1 MISSKKKLLEKCL
14 ELGISC
20 NKSLSKEKIVEL
32 IQQKE
37 KISVVSINYN
47 TEIKRIYH
55 LADIHIRYIDR
66 HAEYKEIFD
75 KLLDNIKK
83 DGEYSSSIM
92 VISGDIFHNRDRF
105 VSETLLLFDDFIK
118 KVTNLVNLFVIVG
131 NHDCFN
137 HSDRLDTVSGISSI
151 SNYDNFHLLKKSGIY
166 NFSNISFGVSS
177 LLDGMGL
184 PSPPIVNEN
193 VTKIAL
199 YHGIVSGSTLDNGN
213 KAEEGLSL
221 STFKGYDIVMLG
233 DIHRRQFLNKD
244 KTIAYP
250 GSLIQQSYKE
260 ELHHGY
266 LKWDIPSKSCE
277 FVVLEN
283 DYSFMDIPVSNVLDL
298 SSINFTKYSRI
309 RLIINPL
316 DTEENVN
323 EKIEEIEKYT
333 KVISIK
339 KCMKEM
345 NTKGEKK
352 EIFQDNVDFQETSVI
367 KSFVDEDKFDEI
379 MKIHRELLKTV
390 DSEEVFSRSLPWA
403 IEKIE
408 FRNIFSY
415 GGDILNTINMKKG
428 VTGILADNASGKT
441 NILNTILYGLFGNSR
456 VQNHLNKNI
465 ISRHSKKEDLL
476 VRLTILRSDN
486 KKFYIERT
494 AKTKTRSRI
503 KSSEAGQLDLVET
516 LKFYT
521 DDEILNLSSKPE
533 TEKLLK
539 DTLSIIGKDEF
550 VLTNM
555 MSNISYGSTMSII
568 SMTGNQFD
576 EIFNNI
582 FNLNKYVSL
591 HKTSKSLAKDL
602 LDKIKENQIKCEM
615 LKSNIKSYNLGD
627 LESKIPILE
636 TETLKG
642 AKDIEI
648 LSKKITEIDEKL
660 LISKATGSTKTKEI
674 LENEILECDEII
686 KEYNEDIND
695 LINKEEDLLS
705 EYNILK
711 KSYDK
716 ELTSSPDPCYNI
728 KHTIEELQ
736 NMLSKEETLKKK
748 IDFDADITNEYIK
761 AKKYM
766 KSINTENTLDLK
778 NLADEINTLTW
789 EEAKKSYLL
798 PKDKK
803 DKILSDLTKTYID
816 PGMLLKCKRI
826 IEDKESRDKIIS
838 DNIKIDQ
845 NINKLKK
852 MKNERKIQD
861 AYSLKKKLLKLSE
874 LLDYV
879 DAYHDKQEAMEE
891 LKILENNLYVN
902 DLLQEK
908 NNITVK
914 LNNLREIVKSKE
926 LELYTCKKDVQKCK
940 EFIEQINKLLPDLE
954 DKRKKLELYKIY
966 MDITHQKNLPKK
978 VISSVIKN
986 ITNDANSLIYN
997 TTGLLCEIQE
1007 NEKWEVV
1014 VKKGDLI
1021 LGPEHCSGYER
1032 FILNTALKI
1041 SFDKYKQLSSI
1052 KLFMIDETIDCV
1064 SESNLDQIDILL
1076 EYLQNHYTNV
1086 ILISHNED
1094 LKKKINNRI
1103 EIRIEKKNS
1112 MISDS

>member
-1 MISSKKKLLEKCL
+1 MISSKKKLLEKCS

-37 KISVVSINYN
+37 KTSVVSIDYSI
-47 TEIKRIYH
+47 EIKRIYH
-55 LADIHIRYIDR
+55 LADIHIRYIER
-66 HAEYKEIFD
+66 HEEYKVIFE
-75 KLLDNIKK
+75 KLLENIKK
-83 DGEYSSSIM
+83 DGDYSSSVM

-105 VSETLLLFDDFIK
+105 VSETLLLFDDFVK
-118 KVTNLVNLFVIVG
+118 KITSLINLFVIVG

-151 SNYDNFHLLKKSGIY
+151 TNYENFHLLKKSGIY
-166 NFSNISFGVSS
+166 NFSNITFGVSS
-177 LLDGMGL
+177 LLDGMGVPL
-184 PSPPIVNEN
+184 APTVDEN
-193 VTKIAL
+193 ITKIAL

-213 KAEEGLSL
+213 KVEEGIS
-221 STFKGYDIVMLG
+221 SSVFKNYDLVLLG

-266 LKWDIPSKSCE
+266 LKWDIPSKKCE

-283 DYSFMDIPVSNVLDL
+283 DYSFMDIPVNQELDL
-298 SSINFTKYSRI
+298 SSIKFTKYSRI

-316 DTEENVN
+316 DTEQNVN
-323 EKIEEIEKYT
+323 DKIEEIEKYT
-333 KVISIK
+333 KVLSIK

-345 NTKGEKK
+345 NIKGENK
-352 EIFQDNVDFQETSVI
+352 EIIQDNVDFQETSII
-367 KSFVDEDKFDEI
+367 KSFVDEDKFEEI
-379 MKIHRELLKTV
+379 MEIHQELLKSV
-390 DSEEVFSRSLPWA
+390 DNEEVFSKSLPWV

-415 GGDILNTINMKKG
+415 GGDILNTIEMKKG

-456 VQNHLNKNI
+456 AQNHLNKNI

-486 KKFYIERT
+486 KKFYIERS

-591 HKTSKSLAKDL
+591 HKNSKAFAKDL
-602 LDKIKENQIKCEM
+602 LDKIKENQVKCDM
-615 LKSNIKSYNLGD
+615 LKSNIKSYNLED
-627 LESKIPILE
+627 LQAKIPSLE
-636 TETLKG
+636 DETLGGSKE
-642 AKDIEI
+642 IEN
-648 LSKKITEIDEKL
+648 LSTKVAEIDYNL
-660 LISKATGSTKTKEI
+660 LKSKATGSTKTKEI
-674 LENEILECDEII
+674 LQNEISDCDEII
-686 KEYNEDIND
+686 KEYKGDIN
-695 LINKEEDLLS
+695 LLVLKEDEIS
-705 EYNILK
+705 TEYNVLK
-711 KSYDK
+711 KGYEK
-716 ELTSSPDPCYNI
+716 ELVSGSDPCYNI
-728 KHTIEELQ
+728 KHTLEELQ
-736 NMLSKEETLKKK
+736 NMLLREESLKKK
-748 IDFDADITNEYIK
+748 IEFDADITNEYVK

-778 NLADEINTLTW
+778 DLADEINKLDW

-803 DKILSDLTKTYID
+803 NKILSDLTKTYID
-816 PGMLLKCKRI
+816 PCMLLKCKKI

-852 MKNERKIQD
+852 MKNERKVQD
-861 AYSLKKKLLKLSE
+861 AYSLKKRLVKLGG
-874 LLDYV
+874 LLDYIE
-879 DAYHDKQEAMEE
+879 AYYDKEEAIED
-891 LKILENNLYVN
+891 LKVIENNLYVN
-902 DLLQEK
+902 DLLKEK
-908 NNITVK
+908 NSCMSR
-914 LNNLREIVKSKE
+914 LNNLRELVKSKE
-926 LELYTCKKDVQKCK
+926 LELYTCKKDIQKCVELK
-940 EFIEQINKLLPDLE
+940 ERLNKFLPELE

-966 MDITHQKNLPKK
+966 MDVTHQKNLPKK

-1007 NEKWEVV
+1007 NDKWEVV
-1014 VKKGDLI
+1014 VKKGDLT

-1076 EYLQNHYTNV
+1076 EYLQNHYSNV

-1103 EIRIEKKNS
+1103 EIKIEKKNS
-1112 MISDS
+1112 MIC